1 MLLADKYIQ
10 IEKRKSHK
18 VFLMA
23 LVRLKI
29 LIWLLSRN
37 MQMLNG
43 GEAVGASVWL

>member
-23 LVRLKI
+23 LVCVKI
-29 LIWLLSRN
+29 LIWLLSRKL
-37 MQMLNG
+37 QMLNG
-43 GEAVGASVWL
+43 GEAVGAFAWL